1 VNGAEIALWKW
12 LGGSALTVAG
22 VLGFSIAVL
31 RAYRDKTA
39 EITEKA
45 TQAWRERYEAEHKR
59 AEALELEVMRQGI
72 TIATQAD
79 EIRRRRRY
87 PHSE

>member
-1 VNGAEIALWKW
+1 MNGAEIALWKW

-22 VLGFSIAVL
+22 VLGFCIAVL

-45 TQAWRERYEAEHKR
+45 TQAWRDLYDAEHKK
-59 AEALELEVMRQGI
+59 AEAFELEVIRQGI

-79 EIRRRRRY
+79 ELHRRRRY
-87 PHSE
+87 PHSD